1 MKRLLRI
8 VLVPAALALLL
19 LAPAAARATVYQ
31 PGLWFVHDE
40 TKDDVGAGVA
50 SRSDKVPCQ
59 GAFMEY
65 TETYQTNIAERGNY
79 KGGTSFFRSGT
90 NAYTGAVS
98 TWELKCGFGYAGE
111 FFVEKG
117 RSYTFSENHG
127 KFIKIFLDGSQ
138 LLDGGAW
145 FFQNNATRA
154 AAETG
159 WIPIEIRAGCNFA
172 ADVMGGPLH
181 NSFGAGFNTNGLAY
195 AAATWGAAPWRRIL
209 DPGDCSLLRI
219 VKSETDYMTLDSV
232 AAEGGDLALVA
243 SFAGVPAAGTLTAF
257 WGGSNGGDRPSAW
270 EHSAELGAV
279 AAGSVDSVDYTI
291 LGAAGANFVALRL
304 QRTDYATE
312 PYTQFTAAAAVPRP
326 VPTFD
331 LFCTEIGYTNL
342 TFRAVVAAVGTGA
355 SSVPSAEV
363 QIATDAAFAHVV
375 TNLPLAL
382 SGPGSETV
390 YTSGLATNTAYYAC
404 VAGTND
410 AGASGVSATVGPL
423 RTLLPTI
430 STSTIEALEHGLG
443 TLNAAVTV
451 TDWGLDSTGARVR
464 LEAAENVA
472 FGTLAGVSE
481 EVDAPALGVATNLM
495 IVGLRENHSYRLR
508 ARIVNSWGFV
518 EYRTLPDDQQT
529 RAAPFSGTPLVWE
542 TAPDGTLAV
551 HERLVDNEFAG
562 EAELFLDGVSKGVR
576 AFPASPCRI
585 SFEGVP
591 MPAYTATA
599 RVVVRVVVSSRP
611 YSEEWS
617 DTVVPG
623 SASYLENKWVYDP
636 SARTLTWTDGYP
648 SENVVSNVTAKGK
661 ALTIG
666 NNRVNSLA
674 VNLDFSPGVEGGWE
688 ISNIVSAAFVVEQ
701 STDSAAVTN
710 VVFPSTLREVGRAAF
725 SGAKN
730 LRRAVFNE
738 GLVDL
743 GTDGSSYGNYC
754 FNGCTSLESIGPLPS
769 TLRIVGTRLFTGC
782 TSLTNDIV
790 WPRGLPVVPESAFQN
805 TSIRSFKAEYGV
817 THMGPYGTEARVTS
831 GNNAIRT
838 IDLPVTLQYV
848 AGRMFSD
855 TDPAKGFTANV
866 WYRGFP
872 KLGWHKSLWD
882 SMTWGKTTVTNWF
895 EWHHRDEFRAFAE
908 TNRQFTIRLPETY
921 RGEGTWA
928 ANGGYQIIRWWKD
941 PDQNPPTVMF
951 LR

>member
-279 AAGSVDSVDYTI
+279 AAGSVDSVAYTV
-291 LGAAGANFVALRL
+291 LGAGDANFVALRL

-312 PYTQFTAAAAVPRP
+312 PYTQFTAAAAVPRS

-331 LFCTEIGYTNL
+331 LSCTDVGYTNL
-342 TFRAVVAAVGTGA
+342 TLRAVVAAVGTGA
-355 SSVPSAEV
+355 SSIASARV

-390 YTSGLATNTAYYAC
+390 YTSGLATNTVYYAC

-410 AGASGVSATVGPL
+410 VGASGVSATVGPL

-464 LEAAENVA
+464 LEAAENTA

-551 HERLVDNEFAG
+551 HERLIDNEFAG

-648 SENVVSNVTAKGK
+648 SENVVRNVFANGRE
-661 ALTIG
+661 LTIG
-666 NNRVNSLA
+666 NNEKKTNPLG
-674 VNLDFSPGVEGGWE
+674 VNLDFSPGVEGGYE
-688 ISNIVSAAFVVEQ
+688 IVAINSGAFVGYGGE
-701 STDSAAVTN
+701 SYLTN
-710 VVFPSTLREVGRAAF
+710 IVFPSSLRTVGRAAF
-725 SGAKN
+725 EQCST
-730 LRRAVFNE
+730 LRGLRMNE

-743 GTDGSSYGNYC
+743 GTDADNNNC
-754 FNGCTSLESIGPLPS
+754 FLGCKALESIGSIPS
-769 TLRIVGTRLFTGC
+769 TLRHVGGSVFAGC
-782 TSLTNDIV
+782 SSLTDDIV
-790 WPRGLPVVPESAFQN
+790 WPRGVPVVPNGAFN
-805 TSIRSFKAEYGV
+805 GTSIRSFKAEYGV
-817 THMGPYGTEARVTS
+817 THFGTATNGDGRVTG

-838 IDLPVTLQYV
+838 IDLPVTLEFV
-848 AGRMFSD
+848 SGRMFSD
-855 TDPAKGFTANV
+855 ASASKGFSADV

-872 KLGWHKSLWD
+872 KRGWSDGLWWNL
-882 SMTWGKTTVTNWF
+882 SGANAVTNWF
-895 EWHHRDEFRAFAE
+895 EFHHKDAFVAFAE
-908 TNRQFTIRLPETY
+908 TNTQYRIELPATY
-921 RGEGTWA
+921 LGAGRFE
-928 ANGGYQIIRWWKD
+928 NQVVRWWKD